1 MAAVSLGQVSRG
13 IDRTRV
19 RGNAQPDGLFELT
32 NAYVTP
38 ARTVRKRPGFRRVGT
53 VPHLDNPFGG
63 SWIARGLASLNGK
76 LVLFDTQVR
85 AWSPPSGEA
94 MQARVVTLRYMP
106 EEGETVESS
115 SGRTLT
121 RVRMIGVFLGRLY
134 VVAEWAKL
142 GFETRVIH
150 YWLQEPKPWIQNSA
164 YGVGDQV
171 RPSVDNGFVYRV
183 SELPSYP
190 AWAPNTEYQLGSRVQ
205 PTVFNGY
212 SYALVLNE
220 GTPLLSSDTEPKW
233 PKSTKPGGNRV
244 KESRPVTSTAVARP
258 PVEPAPPPP
267 PPDRGPGTAIL
278 DEYGLGHRG
287 RPGYGTDIGIYEQA
301 P

>member
-106 EEGETVESS
+106 AEGETVESAT
-115 SGRTLT
+115 GRTLT

-142 GFETRVIH
+142 GFENRVIH

-171 RPSVDNGFVYRV
+171 RPSADNGFVYRIA
-183 SELPSYP
+183 ELPAYP
-190 AWAPNTEYQLGSRVQ
+190 AWTPNTEYQIGDRVQ
-205 PTVFNGY
+205 PSSFNGF
-212 SYALVLNE
+212 SYALVQHE
-220 GTPLLSSDTEPKW
+220 GTPLLSGDTEPRW
-233 PKSTKPGGNRV
+233 PRTTKLPGNRV
-244 KESRPVTSTAVARP
+244 KESRPVTSTATARP
-258 PVEPAPPPP
+258 PAEPAPPQQPP
-267 PPDRGPGTAIL
+267 ANGPGTGVTG
-278 DEYGLGHRG
+278 DYGIEFRERIGG
-287 RPGYGTDIGIYEQA
+287 GGDIGLQLL
-301 P
+301 PP